1 MYQKWDV
8 SKSDTGEKYEK
19 VDFLNQLMIKII
31 KTTSSTI
38 VHDMLLQQ
46 LLDKQ
51 KELFADCI

>member
-1 MYQKWDV
+1 MYHKWDV

-31 KTTSSTI
+31 KTTSFTI